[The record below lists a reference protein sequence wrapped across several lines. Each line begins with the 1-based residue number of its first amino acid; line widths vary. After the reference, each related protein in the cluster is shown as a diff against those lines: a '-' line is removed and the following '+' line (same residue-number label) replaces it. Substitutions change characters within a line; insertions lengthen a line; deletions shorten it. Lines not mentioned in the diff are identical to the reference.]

1 LLVGRARFDAAE
13 MARRYAHLAPTPM
26 AKHAAVIGALPNAPS
41 MLANARIFGEIG
53 FPPARSR
60 QLMLQFSIQA
70 QHTGQIADRPRN
82 KKSNYDH
89 S

>member
-1 LLVGRARFDAAE
+1 MLVGRARFDAAE

-26 AKHAAVIGALPNAPS
+26 AKHTAVIGALPNAPS
-41 MLANARIFGEIG
+41 ILTNARIFDEIR
-53 FPPARSR
+53 FPPALSR
-60 QLMLQFSIQA
+60 QLMFQVTIQTHVGKIRD
-70 QHTGQIADRPRN
+70 QPRN